1 MDVKRVL
8 ILLDSYSAC
17 GMSSLLRCNPQ
28 TIVQGSEAS
37 FRGSHQTLGI
47 AD

>member
-1 MDVKRVL
+1 MVVKGP
-8 ILLDSYSAC
+8 LLQCSYSAC
-17 GMSSLLRCNPQ
+17 GMSGLLRCNPQ

-37 FRGSHQTLGI
+37 FRGSHQALSI